1 MPNDNIV
8 EKLSIEIVSQTSK
21 ATNELGKVVGE
32 LEKLR
37 SVLSGIK
44 MPNMNMGLKQST
56 ADNLKKL
63 ADVIYDLKLDKLKAF
78 GDVASG
84 ISFKIGI
91 NDKTADNLLSFNEAV
106 KSFDANKLKEFA
118 SAASATP
125 KLNLGINGET
135 GLNLRSFAAALQAF
149 PVPKL
154 AELGAVS
161 KYFTPINLGAKS
173 DTGGNLRSLGDAL
186 NAFPMPKLAELGAV
200 SKYFTKLNIGVQAD
214 TGKNLQSLGQ
224 SLSTFPMPKLA
235 ELGAVS
241 KYYTKL
247 DLGISATT
255 AKNLASFASS
265 IADLDIQKLEQLAR
279 INFSNLAVLGEAS
292 AKLQGLNGALET
304 LSKTADRV
312 EKAQKKLASS
322 TRSVHRETRT
332 SSHTFNLANT
342 ALGKLFNSIKRIA
355 FYRVIRSAIKS
366 VTQGFA
372 EGIENLYR
380 WSQAWGTS
388 FAPAMDQLKTAQTY
402 LKNGFASMFSP
413 LIEYATPIIDRLVNK
428 LVDMF
433 NAVQELFAQLTG
445 AATWNKA
452 IKYPVKYKDDLD
464 AAAGSAK
471 ALQNILMDFDE
482 INAINTPNAGSRG
495 SGKEAEDYSKMFE
508 LVQTSTKSD
517 SALGKFIESLNK
529 LNFEPLK
536 NSLKNLWNDG
546 INPIL
551 NYFKENG
558 GKFLSPLVQFF
569 VEEGLPTAI
578 NLVTASLKP
587 FLDIVKP
594 LFDSG
599 FFEDIAGK
607 LSKVNA
613 SVQKFADF
621 FSKLDF
627 SPIGEALS
635 SLWNNTL
642 SPIIDKLIVYA
653 DFIRE
658 KVIQPITQF
667 LVEKGIP
674 AAIGS
679 IESAISA
686 IWSILEPILDGLQTF
701 WSENGG
707 WIMELFEGQ
716 TMTAL
721 GKIKEAFKAIG
732 DFFKKNGDKIRSI
745 FSNLSKVIKDLS
757 PAIKKIVEMIGTS
770 TWDSFVDTI
779 RNILT
784 LLQPILD
791 LASGIVNLLT
801 AHGDKE
807 KAKQGLKEIGQAIW
821 DGLKAPFEIVLR
833 VLASVLDTIGH
844 IFPGC
849 KEAAHAIR
857 VLIGD
862 EVEEVNEKVRVGNE
876 LITKSEKKVDEYGNY
891 VSVTGK
897 KISAAQDEINQKRAE
912 EIKKVQELGVTNS
925 DMARE
930 MTEWYNYCTEQ
941 GLEPMTGQIIFT
953 AEQARILGVAVQG
966 VATSANSISVKPV
979 TTLDDAF
986 KYLVTD
992 VQKMSPVAKT
1002 AFTQS
1007 EQYMQE
1013 CKKWGIDPL
1022 TGAILD
1028 LQRDANGLPYKL
1040 KPGFTSIQEYAS
1052 ATAAHVKTVFKDAL
1066 SNKNGNT
1073 FGADFGR
1080 GFADALKSALERTNF
1095 SAAIDIQEVTHQTIV
1110 QYKKQVNLDYE
1121 GQKMMMRGFA
1131 SGGFPEQGS
1140 LFYAGEGSAELLG
1153 TVGGRTAV
1161 AGEKEITGIR
1171 DAIVEQ
1177 GQREEGLLRQ
1187 LISAVANKDL
1197 TLVANSKT
1205 GRWVNQSLRAYAG
1218 VTG

>member
-1 MPNDNIV
+1 MPNDNVID
-8 EKLSIEIVSQTSK
+8 KLSIEIEAQTGDV
-21 ATNELGKVVGE
+21 TRRLGKVVSA
-32 LEKLR
+32 LK
-37 SVLSGIK
+37 VLSNTLAGMSMPKLGIGK
-44 MPNMNMGLKQST
+44 ATIANLNAFQTALQSLDISKLSSLSSILSGMKGLRT
-56 ADNLKKL
+56 
-63 ADVIYDLKLDKLKAF
+63 
-78 GDVASG
+78 G
-84 ISFKIGI
+84 IS
-91 NDKTADNLLSFNEAV
+91 S
-106 KSFDANKLKEFA
+106 A
-118 SAASATP
+118 SAANITNFSQ
-125 KLNLGINGET
+125 GI
-135 GLNLRSFAAALQAF
+135 
-149 PVPKL
+149 
-154 AELGAVS
+154 
-161 KYFTPINLGAKS
+161 
-173 DTGGNLRSLGDAL
+173 
-186 NAFPMPKLAELGAV
+186 
-200 SKYFTKLNIGVQAD
+200 
-214 TGKNLQSLGQ
+214 KNLDIAKLQQ
-224 SLSTFPMPKLA
+224 LS
-235 ELGAVS
+235 S
-241 KYYTKL
+241 
-247 DLGISATT
+247 
-255 AKNLASFASS
+255 
-265 IADLDIQKLEQLAR
+265 
-279 INFSNLAVLGEAS
+279 INFSNLQPLARAGHAIS
-292 AKLQGLNGALET
+292 ALNGQLATNANATSKVET
-304 LSKTADRV
+304 
-312 EKAQKKLASS
+312 AQKRLS
-322 TRSVHRETRT
+322 TATHSVRRATHSAHRSF
-332 SSHTFNLANT
+332 SLANT

-413 LIEYATPIIDRLVNK
+413 LIEYAIPIIDRLVDK

-482 INAINTPNAGSRG
+482 INAINTPHSGSRG

-517 SALGKFIESLNK
+517 SALSKFIDSFK
-529 LNFEPLK
+529 QLNFDPLK

-546 INPIL
+546 LSPIV

-578 NLVTASLKP
+578 DLVTASLKP

-594 LFDSG
+594 LFESG
-599 FFEDIAGK
+599 FFEDVAGK

-627 SPIGEALS
+627 SPIGEALA

-679 IESAISA
+679 IEAAISA

-757 PAIKKIVEMIGTS
+757 PAIKKIVEMIGTA

-791 LASGIVNLLT
+791 LASGIINLLT
-801 AHGDKE
+801 AHGDKD

-862 EVEEVNEKVRVGNE
+862 EVEEVNEKVKTGQE
-876 LITKSEKKVDEYGNY
+876 LITKSEKVVDEYGNY
-891 VSVTGK
+891 VSVTGA

-930 MTEWYNYCTEQ
+930 MTEWYNYCTEN

-953 AEQARILGVAVQG
+953 AEQAKILGVAVKG
-966 VATSANSISVKPV
+966 VSTNVTGIPTKPV

-986 KYLVTD
+986 KALVTD
-992 VQKMSPVAKT
+992 VQKMSPAAKT
-1002 AFTQS
+1002 SFTQS
-1007 EQYMQE
+1007 EEYMKQ

-1052 ATAAHVKTVFKDAL
+1052 ETATHVKNVFKDVL
-1066 SNKNGNT
+1066 STKNGSS
-1073 FGADFGR
+1073 FGADFGK
-1080 GFADALKSALERTNF
+1080 GFSDALQSALERTNF

-1121 GQKMMMRGFA
+1121 GQKMAMRGFA

-1205 GRWVNQSLRAYAG
+1205 GRWVNQAMRAYAG